1 MTLFFK
7 DNVIILQVQ
16 LVSKKTVFCKWSIY
30 NFKKFNEDYHNLYDL
45 FQIKF
50 VSSDKLW
57 LKKFH
62 YHCDLIKN
70 FNRKLNL
77 KSH

>member
-1 MTLFFK
+1 MIMRSIGLT
-7 DNVIILQVQ
+7 
-16 LVSKKTVFCKWSIY
+16 KKAIFNKWSIY
-30 NFKKFNEDYHNLYDL
+30 NFTRLNEDYQL
-45 FQIKF
+45 FYYLSQIIF
-50 VSSDKLW
+50 VWSDKLW

-70 FNRKLNL
+70 FKQKLNL